1 MQNKFLYI
9 AAAIVLALLPVL
21 TSCGYRF
28 TPVGGV
34 VPEGMKTIA
43 VPVFI
48 NGTNEPF
55 VDTELTQAVVDEFL
69 FDGRLKVV
77 SLERADIVLR
87 GKIIKFDLTAL
98 SYTADSHVQQYMV
111 NISVNASVE
120 DAKSKKIL
128 WREEGLSSVFVSS
141 YPVALGDITATKIA
155 KESAV
160 IKACRD
166 IAATLRSRVLEGF

>member
-1 MQNKFLYI
+1 MQNKFFYI
-9 AAAIVLALLPVL
+9 VAAIVLALLSVL
-21 TSCGYRF
+21 ASCGYRF

-87 GKIIKFDLTAL
+87 GKVIKFDLAAL

-111 NISVNASVE
+111 NMSVNVSIE

-128 WREEGLSSVFVSS
+128 WQEEGLSSVFVSS

-160 IKACRD
+160 KKVCRD
-166 IAATLRSRVLEGF
+166 IATTLRSRVLEGF